1 MEWEET
7 YINFMKAVT
16 TNGTWNNASLWEEH
30 PEWMTNMD
38 IAFMSER
45 SPQDELDRETYGDI
59 VTIVLSYLFMF
70 LYITISLGS
79 FTKWSRVMVRDE
91 YLCFKKFTKSFQE
104 KWLLLS

>member
-1 MEWEET
+1 M
-7 YINFMKAVT
+7 YVT
-16 TNGTWNNASLWEEH
+16 EH

-79 FTKWSRVMVRDE
+79 FTKWSRVMVRD
-91 YLCFKKFTKSFQE
+91 LCVILMF
-104 KWLLLS
+104 